1 MRNKSSCQ
9 KITDRV
15 FEVMKENL
23 INHTSLVRVMA
34 GKKLNINDKKEL
46 IKILKKND
54 VEKAGLFGSYAR
66 GDAREDSD
74 IDILVE
80 FDPDHIPGLIR
91 LAKMENE
98 LSSII
103 GCKADIRTAEDLS
116 RYFRQAVLE
125 SAEVKYAAG

>member
-1 MRNKSSCQ
+1 LRNKSSCQ

-74 IDILVE
+74 IDILIK
-80 FDPDHIPGLIR
+80 FRGRKSLLDLAGLKIE
-91 LAKMENE
+91 LEEKLIKKVDVITYDSIHPLIKENILKE
-98 LSSII
+98 QV
-103 GCKADIRTAEDLS
+103 R
-116 RYFRQAVLE
+116 VL
-125 SAEVKYAAG
+125 

>member
-1 MRNKSSCQ
+1 
-9 KITDRV
+9 
-15 FEVMKENL
+15 MKENL

-74 IDILVE
+74 IDILIK
-80 FDPDHIPGLIR
+80 FRGRKSLLDLAGLKIE
-91 LAKMENE
+91 LEEKLIKKVDVITYDSIHPLIKENILKE
-98 LSSII
+98 QV
-103 GCKADIRTAEDLS
+103 R
-116 RYFRQAVLE
+116 VL
-125 SAEVKYAAG
+125 

>member
-1 MRNKSSCQ
+1 LRNKSSCQ

-74 IDILVE
+74 IDILIK
-80 FDPDHIPGLIR
+80 FRGRKSLLDLAGLKID
-91 LAKMENE
+91 LEEKLKKKVDVITYDSIHPLIKENILKE
-98 LSSII
+98 QV
-103 GCKADIRTAEDLS
+103 R
-116 RYFRQAVLE
+116 VL
-125 SAEVKYAAG
+125 